1 MLILISTSSLPNA
14 GDLFATSAWGKV
26 FSSYLEYKWATS
38 SNLSKL
44 DKDHQARATWP
55 LRLTYKG
62 LHHYKL
68 GAIWSIQC
76 TSHISE
82 NLWTRFCRPGIKF
95 TICHLD
101 DVLIQGVRL
110 WIWGRVLGISRTQY
124 HHPTLLS
131 FTGPSFF
138 LDTGL
143 TTTTFI
149 SSCRGQN
156 DVIMKLSVPQVSRS
170 WSPIWDFAIK
180 DYMAYFCQTWSLSTS
195 SRRGIGGGQR
205 NERAMKSSLIFRAV
219 AQ

>member
-1 MLILISTSSLPNA
+1 M
-14 GDLFATSAWGKV
+14 
-26 FSSYLEYKWATS
+26 WATS

-44 DKDHQARATWP
+44 DKDQSGQEY
-55 LRLTYKG
+55 LTIKTHKG

-68 GAIWSIQC
+68 GAIWSLQC

-110 WIWGRVLGISRTQY
+110 WIWGRVLGIFKNTVSSSNLTFLHWALIFLRHWIDNNNIHLLLQRT
-124 HHPTLLS
+124 
-131 FTGPSFF
+131 
-138 LDTGL
+138 
-143 TTTTFI
+143 
-149 SSCRGQN
+149 

-180 DYMAYFCQTWSLSTS
+180 DYMAYFCQTWSLNCTS
-195 SRRGIGGGQR
+195 SRTGIGGGQR
-205 NERAMKSSLIFRAV
+205 NVRAMKSSLIFRAV